1 MRKTQGRILLVLIL
15 ILALMVA
22 GCAATPTPAPQEAP
36 ASVQPTE
43 APAPEPEPTA
53 EPMPE
58 PTAEPTTEPMAE
70 ATAEPMAEPAG
81 PPPLP
86 EGATLVAE
94 GFNGPQGVLVDG
106 DGNVW
111 VIDSGLGGQDEVGF
125 FNTQA
130 MTDTVAM
137 GGDSAQVAMISPEG
151 EVTVVAN
158 LPSLMMGIEAIG
170 GGRLAL
176 LDGVLYA
183 TVGQGA
189 GDPAWEGLPNFGGVI
204 SITDGEISMVG
215 STWEFER
222 ANNPDG
228 TALFDSHP
236 YGLTAG
242 PDGLLYVADSGAND
256 VVRVDPATGE
266 VELVTVLDPL
276 PGVFP
281 SGTRGG
287 EMLMDPVPTAVLFDE
302 AGNLYVS
309 YLSGAPFIPGTAGV
323 KMVTPDGEV
332 SDYAVGL
339 TMITD
344 LRWGPDGE
352 MYGVQFGLFTE
363 EGPVPGS
370 GALVYILPGADSVPV
385 VEGLTF
391 ATSVDFNAAGD
402 AYVTIFGVGPPM
414 SGAVLMF
421 KGVAK

>member
-1 MRKTQGRILLVLIL
+1 MLIL
-15 ILALMVA
+15 GLMLTGCVA
-22 GCAATPTPAPQEAP
+22 PAAPAAAPVQQEA
-36 ASVQPTE
+36 AVAPTV
-43 APAPEPEPTA
+43 EPVAEPTAEPVVEPTAEPTA

-58 PTAEPTTEPMAE
+58 PTAEPV
-70 ATAEPMAEPAG
+70 AEPAG

-94 GFNGPQGVLVDG
+94 GFNGPQGVLVDP
-106 DGNVW
+106 DGNIW

-137 GGDSAQVAMISPEG
+137 GGNSAQVAMITPDG

-158 LPSLMMGIEAIG
+158 LPSLLMGMEALG

-189 GDPAWEGLPNFGGVI
+189 GDPAWAGLPNFGGVV
-204 SITDGEISMVG
+204 SVSADGIAMVG
-215 STWEFER
+215 STWDFER
-222 ANNPDG
+222 ANNPDE
-228 TALFDSHP
+228 TTLLDSHP

-242 PDGLLYVADSGAND
+242 PDGMLYVADSGAND
-256 VVRVDPATGE
+256 VVRMDPATGE
-266 VELVTVLDPL
+266 VELVAVLDAL

-287 EMLMDPVPTAVLFDE
+287 EMLTDPVPTSVLFDE
-302 AGNLYVS
+302 AGNMYVS
-309 YLSGAPFIPGTAGV
+309 YLSGAPFIPGTSGV
-323 KMVTPDGEV
+323 KMVTPDGV
-332 SDYAVGL
+332 ISDYVVGL

-352 MYGVQFGLFTE
+352 MYGVQFGMFTE
-363 EGPVPGS
+363 EGPQPGS
-370 GALVYILPGADSVPV
+370 GAVIHIMPGADSVPV

-391 ATSVDFNAAGD
+391 ATSLDFNAAGD
-402 AYVTIFGVGPPM
+402 VYVTVFGVGPPM

-421 KGVAK
+421 EGVAGGM